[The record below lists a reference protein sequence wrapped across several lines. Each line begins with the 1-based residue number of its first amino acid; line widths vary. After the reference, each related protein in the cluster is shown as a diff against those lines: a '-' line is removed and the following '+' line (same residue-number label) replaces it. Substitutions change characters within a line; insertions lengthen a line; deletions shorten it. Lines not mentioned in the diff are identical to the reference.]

1 MRGLPGTITRCA
13 APVES
18 FTNSTFCHVLPPS
31 AVRYTPRSG
40 LGAHT
45 WPRAATKTMSGLAGT
60 ITILETQPTP
70 PRPTNYHLFPAF
82 GDMKTPRPS
91 TTSFPR
97 FLSPGPTH
105 TTLRFE
111 GGNATAPIE

>member
-40 LGAHT
+40 FGRWQDMAEGAVRERLDRCCAPGDGTGQPPHVVRRDVAV
-45 WPRAATKTMSGLAGT
+45 RAPTAG
-60 ITILETQPTP
+60 
-70 PRPTNYHLFPAF
+70 
-82 GDMKTPRPS
+82 PS
-91 TTSFPR
+91 CR
-97 FLSPGPTH
+97 RHWNGLSPHRTRW
-105 TTLRFE
+105 LYRE
-111 GGNATAPIE
+111 RYD